1 MMTRRQWIMVIAG
14 LAAVAAALAWAFSP
28 RPVLVETAEV
38 GRGRFEQTIEEDGKT
53 RVRERYTVSA
63 PLMGTLQ
70 RIRLKA
76 GDAVEKGDL
85 LAVIAPAAP
94 ALLDLRTERELQ
106 ERVGAAEAGLA
117 RARTAVARAGSALS
131 QSKAD
136 LERTRKL
143 AEKGFVSP
151 TQLERDQLAVSL
163 GTRELEAA
171 RFEEDAAGHQF
182 EQAKAALLQVR
193 RDARNGRPALRQWE
207 IRSPVAGR
215 ILRVAQESEGVV
227 PIGAPLLELGEPAD
241 LEVVVDVLTSDAV
254 RIPQGAAVRLVQ
266 YGAAEALAGRVRRI
280 EPSGFTKISA
290 LGVEEQRVNVLIDIV
305 SPRSQWQSIGDA
317 YRVDAR
323 IVVFSQED
331 AVKVPASALFREAD
345 NWMVFIV
352 SDGVARK
359 RTVQIGRRS
368 GVEAMVATGL
378 QPGERVI
385 VYPADRVSDGVR
397 VKTR

>member
-1 MMTRRQWIMVIAG
+1 MTRRQWIMMIAG
-14 LAAVAAALAWAFSP
+14 LAAVAAALAWAFTP
-28 RPVLVETAEV
+28 RPVLVETAQV
-38 GRGRFEQTIEEDGKT
+38 IRGRFEQTIEEDGTT

-76 GDAVEKGDL
+76 GDAVEKGEL

-94 ALLDLRTERELQ
+94 ALLDARTERELQ

-131 QSKAD
+131 QSTAD
-136 LERTRKL
+136 LDRTRKL

-151 TQLERDQLAVSL
+151 TQLEREQLAVNL
-163 GTRELEAA
+163 NTRELEAA
-171 RFEEDAAGHQF
+171 RFEEDAAGHQLG
-182 EQAKAALLQVR
+182 QAKAALLQMR
-193 RDARNGRPALRQWE
+193 RDARNGKPGVRRWE

-215 ILRVAQESEGVV
+215 ILRVAQESEAVV

-241 LEVVVDVLTSDAV
+241 LEVVVDVLTADAV
-254 RIPQGAAVRLVQ
+254 QIQPGVEVRLVHYGAAVP
-266 YGAAEALAGRVRRI
+266 LAGRVRRI

-305 SPRSQWQSIGDA
+305 SPRSQWQAMGDA

-323 IVVFSQED
+323 IVVFSRED
-331 AVKVPASALFREAD
+331 AIKVPASALFREQD
-345 NWMVFIV
+345 DWMAFTV
-352 SDGVARK
+352 SGDVARK
-359 RTVQIGRRS
+359 RVVQIARR
-368 GVEAMVATGL
+368 GGLEAMVATGL
-378 QPGERVI
+378 APGERVI
-385 VYPADRVSDGVR
+385 VYPGDRLSDGAR
-397 VKTR
+397 VYTR